1 MLLLLFRALL
11 SYERADNDERR
22 RGPFFWVFF
31 SGPSFCKGEQKV
43 DSPKCKRKETKKMKK
58 KGTKGGEK
66 RIGKSKKRERERE
79 TSPQTNAAFDDVNA
93 CPPPPPPR
101 SKSSPRK
108 SAERGRWRRE
118 QRRRFCDGR
127 TGKRKGYRRH
137 RIQTRIRERFT
148 SRIFN

>member
-22 RGPFFWVFF
+22 RGPFFGVFF

-43 DSPKCKRKETKKMKK
+43 DSPNPNAKEKRQKRKTKKR
-58 KGTKGGEK
+58 EK
-66 RIGKSKKRERERE
+66 RKKNWKKQKERERE